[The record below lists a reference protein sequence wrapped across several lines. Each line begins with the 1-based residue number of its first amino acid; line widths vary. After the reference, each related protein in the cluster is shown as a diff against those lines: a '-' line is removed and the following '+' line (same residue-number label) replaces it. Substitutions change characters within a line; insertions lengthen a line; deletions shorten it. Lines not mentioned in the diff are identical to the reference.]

1 MEIRY
6 VGFWV
11 ERKTRESG
19 VEKSLYKQKQL
30 TWCMCRPLL
39 SSWIACVQTPP
50 PPALKKNRRRG
61 SWGEGWSVHRLLL
74 DYGPLAPCQ
83 QEPLDFGLLQRD
95 SAWIEEDLVEQA
107 TSKDWCDTDRASISR
122 PHSRRQKEPLLAG
135 WASGN
140 KNACLQWERV
150 GFMAQSIPGV
160 PFLLLPPPPC
170 QFSGSCHFVL
180 QMPHGEAGRSYKT
193 AADPGEGP
201 GAPDPPSDLTLV
213 WDWNSYIN
221 RIVYHFLTG
230 WFFFNKT
237 RFAFCHKTK
246 FQGYSKM

>member
-50 PPALKKNRRRG
+50 PPPLKKNRRRG

-160 PFLLLPPPPC
+160 PFLLLPPPPVNFRAVVILFC
-170 QFSGSCHFVL
+170 KCPMVRPGVHTKQRRIQGRGRVL
-180 QMPHGEAGRSYKT
+180 RTLHQTWRLFET
-193 AADPGEGP
+193 EI
-201 GAPDPPSDLTLV
+201 LTSTG
-213 WDWNSYIN
+213 SYIT
-221 RIVYHFLTG
+221 F
-230 WFFFNKT
+230 
-237 RFAFCHKTK
+237 
-246 FQGYSKM
+246 